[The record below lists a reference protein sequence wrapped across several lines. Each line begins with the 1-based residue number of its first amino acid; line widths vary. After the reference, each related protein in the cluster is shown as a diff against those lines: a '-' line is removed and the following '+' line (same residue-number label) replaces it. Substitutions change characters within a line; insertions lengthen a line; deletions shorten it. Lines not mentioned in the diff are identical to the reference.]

1 MGVSTALIGWRGYAA
16 AFAVGALIAGGAAW
30 KAQSWRYN
38 AEIAE
43 MKVTQAGRVAAS
55 QRQAREILERRVAEV
70 GQVNERNAK
79 AEWAAY
85 GGMRNAQVQDDVLR
99 ADVDAGRQRLH
110 VAATCA
116 AASSGVPQTGAA
128 ARVGDGARAELDPAA
143 RSDYFALRAG
153 IQRMTAQLAACQ
165 AGHADGIDG
174 LYPN

>member
-1 MGVSTALIGWRGYAA
+1 MGLSTALMGWRGYAA
-16 AFAVGALIAGGAAW
+16 AFAVGSVIAGGAAW
-30 KAQSWRYN
+30 KAQSWRYG

-43 MKVTQAGRVAAS
+43 VKADQAARVADS

-70 GQVNERNAK
+70 GQINERNAK

-85 GGMRNAQVQDDVLR
+85 GGMRNAQVQDDALR

-110 VAATCA
+110 VAASCSP
-116 AASSGVPQTGAA
+116 ASSGVPKAGTA

-153 IQRMTAQLAACQ
+153 IQQVTAQLAACQ
-165 AGHADGIDG
+165 AR
-174 LYPN
+174 LP